1 MLNDWMQWVGAAGF
15 KPVLT
20 ALLLPPVPA
29 LADIAP
35 APEKSGCK
43 CSQGASD
50 PSSWAVAACGLGW
63 AVGVTRRARGERSQ
77 P

>member
-1 MLNDWMQWVGAAGF
+1 MLRSSLI
-15 KPVLT
+15 LT
-20 ALLLPPVPA
+20 LALMSAPA

-63 AVGVTRRARGERSQ
+63 AVGMTRRARGERKRSQ